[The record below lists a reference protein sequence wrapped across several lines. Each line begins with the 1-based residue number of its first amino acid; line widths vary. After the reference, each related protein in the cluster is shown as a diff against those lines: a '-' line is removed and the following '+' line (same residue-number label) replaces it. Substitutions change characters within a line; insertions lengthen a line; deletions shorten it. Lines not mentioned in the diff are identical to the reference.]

1 MTETSAPAHAE
12 TVYALHGDDA
22 VYFLGY
28 LDGDTAVVY
37 EPNKM
42 RRYEVAVAEITRPMP
57 GQVVKLT
64 DAQFTVAC
72 YRFYDVAT
80 DTEDFGAVLDTAART
95 LRITDVGGALATLDN
110 AIDILAGN
118 VEDGYNAVAYAR
130 ELGVTRRLR
139 AKVLAA
145 ARA

>member
-1 MTETSAPAHAE
+1 MTETNAPAATE

-42 RRYEVAVAEITRPMP
+42 RRYEVPVDEITRPMP

-95 LRITDVGGALATLDN
+95 LRITDVAEALATLDAAIELCADN
-110 AIDILAGN
+110 AEQGVAGYR
-118 VEDGYNAVAYAR
+118 V
-130 ELGVTRRLR
+130 ELGVTKRLR

-145 ARA
+145 VRG